1 MTAAASLQGGRD
13 ELRTAALTVLLHL
26 HPGLLHVHLL
36 MLQQLLGIHEE
47 ASAFQTLE
55 LLHVTVLWDALD
67 RGGLDFAFDLL
78 TRVDLL
84 MDQHI
89 LQRVEKLVALAAHEL
104 MLRVGFFGVHE
115 LLSHAWSFIGVG
127 FFLW

>member
-1 MTAAASLQGGRD
+1 M
-13 ELRTAALTVLLHL
+13 LLHL

-36 MLQQLLGIHEE
+36 MLQQLLGIHKE
-47 ASAFQTLE
+47 ASTFQTLE
-55 LLHVTVLWDALD
+55 LLHVTILWDTLD
-67 RGGLDFAFDLL
+67 RGGLYFTFNLL

-89 LQRVEKLVALAAHEL
+89 LQRVEKLMALTAHEL

-115 LLSHAWSFIGVG
+115 LLSHAWVFIGVC
-127 FFLW
+127 FFVIFL